1 MLNPVSTIHI
11 VCMAIINALGYSDY
25 DFFMENDRGSQVY
38 TVGVKCENFANKKV
52 TGKKIK
58 GKIGVCPLLYF

>member
-1 MLNPVSTIHI
+1 
-11 VCMAIINALGYSDY
+11 MAIINALGYSDY